1 MINQYVEFS
10 GTQKN
15 QVSLWFFRPCHL
27 NEFDQNFEVKSRN
40 PHHWFLKKV
49 RWFMV
54 KNKYYPQFMVI
65 MLFFISVIYKWPWNH
80 LISSSENRGIHHWNH
95 GFPAGAAGVRTLW
108 ALSPLSVLCALASVL
123 ITNFLKPNMGHG
135 RIYIICIRIYI
146 YICVYL
152 FIFIYLSICI
162 ILYLCIVGYY
172 YLLLR
177 ALLVLIKWH
186 MGYINERQQGIKQW
200 NFWQLIYHIIV
211 LIIILIYLLILLIYV
226 FIHWFIYLFIDL
238 SIYLFIHIFSF
249 IYNLF
254 IILFVYFATIV
265 TCIAVIIVD

>member
-1 MINQYVEFS
+1 MTLKSSDFII
-10 GTQKN
+10 
-15 QVSLWFFRPCHL
+15 W
-27 NEFDQNFEVKSRN
+27 KSRN
-40 PHHWFLKKV
+40 PSLKSWISCRRCRRPDPLGVESTVSAVRSGLGVDHKFLET
-49 RWFMV
+49 
-54 KNKYYPQFMVI
+54 KYGTWEN
-65 MLFFISVIYKWPWNH
+65 IY
-80 LISSSENRGIHHWNH
+80 
-95 GFPAGAAGVRTLW
+95 
-108 ALSPLSVLCALASVL
+108 
-123 ITNFLKPNMGHG
+123 NM
-135 RIYIICIRIYI
+135 YTYIYI